1 MTLPDHVLAKIVV
14 RNGNDT
20 LRAPCRRIPCRTPLR
35 KLISVRQSVFLLL
48 LIVAPFLLTSD
59 AVAQPATKKVL
70 ILSGSDPNHPG
81 FLVITQ
87 RFRSIVRDGTSDRVE
102 LLYEIQ
108 EALNAP
114 PASPRHDEE
123 LTTYLKRKYAGQ
135 KIDLILAAA
144 AIRLSVLM
152 KNDPELFAGIP
163 IVFYD
168 FEAERDPTYRD
179 LGSKITGVWAKVEYA
194 NTLDLALAL
203 QPDARRV
210 VVVVGTSSSGKLHM
224 ERAQAE
230 FRKYEGRVEFN
241 YLTDLTLAELKDQ
254 LAALPRDTIVYFLT
268 FYTDRAGNRYPGA
281 EALTLIAPTSGAPI
295 YGHSNSYLGA
305 GIIGGYLIDFD
316 EIGKRLGDVSLRILN
331 GEKPADIPSQTVPN
345 VAAFDWRELRRWG
358 ISEQKLPPG
367 SVVRF
372 KQLSLWEQYKWYI
385 VAAIAAFI
393 IEALLIVW
401 LLIVQRRRRR
411 AERERERFASLAEA
425 EHRHLDETV
434 SNVPGIVWEALIDPG
449 TNKLKTA
456 FISDYVEKMLGY
468 TSEEWLSSAPGF
480 GLRIMPEDDRER
492 ATRDGEAVMST
503 GKVGV
508 SHFRWKTKDGRLL
521 WIESHLSP
529 IVDRDGKIVG
539 LRGVSI
545 DVTERKLAEEALKES
560 ENQVRHFVEH
570 TPVAVAMFDREMR
583 YLLTSRRWLKDNHL
597 GEQDIIGR
605 SHYEVVPDIPER
617 WREGH
622 RRCLAGAVERREE
635 DILQHPDGTFDWV
648 RWEVRPWYT
657 AGGEIGGIIM
667 FSEMITERK
676 LAEEALQT
684 QRELLEVVAHYIPAS
699 VCLIGSDLRLQMVN
713 PAYQAIA
720 PGKEMVG
727 KTLAELWPEGGQD
740 LAAICRRVL
749 ETGEP
754 YQVLDDLGTVRR
766 TPDGPLEP
774 AYFSW
779 SLHRVRLPGDEGW
792 GLLNT
797 AWETTERKQADEAL
811 RESEARFRNMADS
824 APVLIWVNGLEG
836 CEFVNRSYLEY
847 LGCSMNEVLNMDWS
861 EAIHPEDVE
870 PYVGTYLSAFEKH
883 EPFEGQ
889 FRFRR
894 ADGEYRWFKSIG
906 LPRIT
911 SDGKFLGYVGSSVD
925 VTEFKDSEVAL
936 QRALEEV
943 NQLKNQLHEENIY
956 LREEIKLEHNF
967 SEIVGHSDAIKYVLH
982 KIEQVAPTDSTIL
995 IMGETGTGKELAA
1008 RAIHSESLRA
1018 SRPLVKVNCAALSAS
1033 LIESELFGHEKGAF
1047 TGALSRKMGRFELA
1061 DGATIF
1067 LDEIGELPLELQ
1079 VKLLRVLQEGELERL
1094 GGTKTIK
1101 VNVRV
1106 ITATNRH
1113 LWEEVQNGRF
1123 REDLWY
1129 RLNVFPI
1136 TMPPLRQRGE
1146 DIPLLV
1152 EHFGHRFSKKMGKKI
1167 TSVAP
1172 ATLKALRNYSW
1183 PGNVRELAN
1192 VIERAVITNEDTVL
1206 LIPNISEALR
1216 AEEKSTSDKTL
1227 EEMEREYIITVLDNT
1242 GGRIEGPHGAA
1253 RILGL
1258 HPSTLRT
1265 RMAKLKIKLQQS
1277 VV

>member
-1 MTLPDHVLAKIVV
+1 MNLPDHVLAKIFVG
-14 RNGNDT
+14 NGNDT
-20 LRAPCRRIPCRTPLR
+20 HRAPSLQTSCRSPLR

-48 LIVAPFLLTSD
+48 LIVVPLLLTSD
-59 AVAQPATKKVL
+59 ALAQPATKKVL

-87 RFRSIVRDGTSDRVE
+87 RFRSIVRDGSSDRVE

-108 EALNAP
+108 EALNTP
-114 PASPRHDEE
+114 PDSPRYDEE
-123 LTTYLKRKYAGQ
+123 LVTYLKRKYAGQ

-168 FEAERDPTYRD
+168 FEEERDPTYRD
-179 LGSKITGVWAKVEYA
+179 LGPKMTGVWAKVEYG

-254 LAALPRDTIVYFLT
+254 LAALPKDTIVYFLT

-281 EALTLIAPTSGAPI
+281 EALTLIAPTSAAPI
-295 YGHSNSYLGA
+295 YGHSDSYMGA
-305 GIIGGYLIDFD
+305 GIVGGYLIDFE
-316 EIGKRLGDVSLRILN
+316 EIGKRLGEVSLRVLN
-331 GEKPADIPSQTVPN
+331 GEKPTDIPSQTVPN

-385 VAAIAAFI
+385 IAAIAAFI

-411 AERERERFASLAEA
+411 AEREREGFASLAEA

-434 SNVPGIVWEALIDPG
+434 SNVPGIVWEALIDPD
-449 TNKLKTA
+449 TNKIRTT

-468 TSEEWLSSAPGF
+468 TSEEWVSSVPGF
-480 GLRIMPEDDRER
+480 GLRIMPEEDRER
-492 ATRDGEAVMST
+492 ATRNSEAVMST
-503 GKVGV
+503 GKEGV
-508 SHFRWKTKDGRLL
+508 SHFRWKAKDGRLL

-529 IVDRDGKIVG
+529 IVDKDGKVVG

-545 DVTERKLAEEALKES
+545 DVTEK
-560 ENQVRHFVEH
+560 
-570 TPVAVAMFDREMR
+570 
-583 YLLTSRRWLKDNHL
+583 
-597 GEQDIIGR
+597 
-605 SHYEVVPDIPER
+605 
-617 WREGH
+617 
-622 RRCLAGAVERREE
+622 
-635 DILQHPDGTFDWV
+635 
-648 RWEVRPWYT
+648 
-657 AGGEIGGIIM
+657 
-667 FSEMITERK
+667 K

-684 QRELLEVVAHYIPAS
+684 ERELLEVVVHYIPAS
-699 VCLIGSDLRLQMVN
+699 VCLIGGSDLRLQVVN

-727 KTLAELWPEGGQD
+727 KTLAELWPEGGQN

-754 YQVLDDLGTVRR
+754 YEVVDELSTIRR
-766 TPDGPLEP
+766 TPDGPLES

-811 RESEARFRNMADS
+811 RQSEERFRNMADT
-824 APVLIWVNGLEG
+824 APVMIWVAGTDKLCIYLNKPWLDFTGRSIDEELDSGWAEGIHSDDFERCLE
-836 CEFVNRSYLEY
+836 
-847 LGCSMNEVLNMDWS
+847 
-861 EAIHPEDVE
+861 
-870 PYVGTYLSAFEKH
+870 TYNSAFDRRELFTM
-883 EPFEGQ
+883 EY
-889 FRFRR
+889 RLRR
-894 ADGEYRWFKSIG
+894 ADGTFRWVFDTG
-906 LPRIT
+906 APRFSST
-911 SDGKFLGYVGSSVD
+911 GEFLGYIGSCVD
-925 VTEFKDSEVAL
+925 ITDRKESEVAL
-936 QRALEEV
+936 RTALEEV

-967 SEIVGHSDAIKYVLH
+967 SEIVGHGDAIKYVLH

-1008 RAIHSESLRA
+1008 RAIHGESLRRD
-1018 SRPLVKVNCAALSAS
+1018 RPLVKVNCAALTAS

-1047 TGALSRKMGRFELA
+1047 TGATSRKIGRFELA

-1079 VKLLRVLQEGELERL
+1079 VKLLRVIQEGEFERL
-1094 GGTKTIK
+1094 GGTRTIK
-1101 VNVRV
+1101 VNVRL
-1106 ITATNRH
+1106 IAATNRH
-1113 LWEEVQNGRF
+1113 LWEEVQKGRF

-1136 TMPPLRQRGE
+1136 TMPPLNQRGE

-1152 EHFGHRFSKKMGKKI
+1152 EHFVSRFSKKMGKKI

-1172 ATLKALRNYSW
+1172 ATLNALRNYSW

-1192 VIERAVITNEDTVL
+1192 VIERAVINNGDTVL
-1206 LIPNISEALR
+1206 RIPNISEALR

-1258 HPSTLRT
+1258 HPSTLRS
-1265 RMAKLKIKLQQS
+1265 RMAKLKIKPQQS
-1277 VV
+1277 FV